1 MTGPRAPV
9 AAAPLRILGEYRG
22 LLFVDKPAGLQTEP
36 DARTT
41 DTLLSRLAAQLR
53 EPIARLH
60 ALSRLDTGVSGV
72 VTLGLS
78 PDARRLVQGWRDL
91 GRFRRRY
98 LGLATSGPGAN
109 RADAVDA
116 ASPVTVAGA
125 SGPAGAAGPCLGA
138 WSDSIG
144 RASGSLR
151 SVRGRNPETAH
162 TDYARV
168 ASAALA
174 RATPSA
180 VHLLALAPLTGR
192 THQLRVHCAAHG
204 LPLLGDRAYG
214 GASRFI
220 SDSGAVTALDR
231 IALHAA
237 WVELPLSAPF
247 RIEAPTPAFL
257 LDIWRA
263 FAGDP
268 AAFEHARRLSL
279 PAVPSTAP
287 PVASAH
293 QD

>member
-9 AAAPLRILGEYRG
+9 AASELRILGEYRG

-53 EPIARLH
+53 EPTSRLH

-78 PDARRLVQGWRDL
+78 PEARRLVQGWREQ

-98 LGLATSGPGAN
+98 LGLATSKQGTS
-109 RADAVDA
+109 DAPSAPNAPSVQ
-116 ASPVTVAGA
+116 
-125 SGPAGAAGPCLGA
+125 LGS
-138 WSDSIG
+138 WSESIG
-144 RASGSLR
+144 RAGGSLR
-151 SVRGRNPETAH
+151 SVGGRNPELAH

-168 ASAALA
+168 ACATLP
-174 RATPSA
+174 RGTPSA
-180 VHLLALAPLTGR
+180 LHLLALAPLTGR
-192 THQLRVHCAAHG
+192 THQLRVHCTAHG

-247 RIEAPTPAFL
+247 RVESPTPAFL
-257 LDIWRA
+257 RDLWRA
-263 FAGDP
+263 FGGD
-268 AAFEHARRLSL
+268 AAALEEARRL
-279 PAVPSTAP
+279 AVPAEQPTIQGM
-287 PVASAH
+287 SAED

>member
-1 MTGPRAPV
+1 MTGSRSPIPV
-9 AAAPLRILGEYRG
+9 AELRILGEYRG

-41 DTLLSRLAAQLR
+41 DTLLSRLATQLR
-53 EPIARLH
+53 EPLSRLH

-78 PDARRLVQGWRDL
+78 PDARRMVQGWREL

-98 LGLATSGPGAN
+98 LGLATSALN
-109 RADAVDA
+109 AT
-116 ASPVTVAGA
+116 SST
-125 SGPAGAAGPCLGA
+125 SSTSSTSIGA
-138 WSDSIG
+138 WSESIG

-151 SVRGRNPETAH
+151 TVGGRNPESAH

-174 RATPSA
+174 RATPSTL
-180 VHLLALAPLTGR
+180 HLLALAPLTGR
-192 THQLRVHCAAHG
+192 THQLRVHCTAHG

-247 RIEAPTPAFL
+247 RIESPTPAFL

-263 FAGDP
+263 FAGD
-268 AAFEHARRLSL
+268 ATAFEQARRLAISSAEL
-279 PAVPSTAP
+279 PSPSTDAT
-287 PVASAH
+287 
-293 QD
+293 DLD

>member
-1 MTGPRAPV
+1 MTGARAPV
-9 AAAPLRILGEYRG
+9 AAAELRILGEYRG

-41 DTLLSRLAAQLR
+41 DTLLSRLSSQLH
-53 EPIARLH
+53 EPTTRLH

-72 VTLGLS
+72 VTIGLS
-78 PDARRLVQGWRDL
+78 ADACRLVQGWREQ

-98 LGLATSGPGAN
+98 LGLVTSP
-109 RADAVDA
+109 R
-116 ASPVTVAGA
+116 GA
-125 SGPAGAAGPCLGA
+125 SDAPGSDPRIGA
-138 WSDSIG
+138 WSESIG

-151 SVRGRNPETAH
+151 SVNGRNPEPAH

-168 ASAALA
+168 ASAVLP

-180 VHLLALAPLTGR
+180 LHLLALAPLTGR
-192 THQLRVHCAAHG
+192 THQLRVHCTAHG

-220 SDSGAVTALDR
+220 ADNGAVTALDR

-263 FAGDP
+263 FAGEP
-268 AAFEHARRLSL
+268 GAFEEARRVTL
-279 PAVPSTAP
+279 PCAESTPPPTPPSE
-287 PVASAH
+287 

>member
-1 MTGPRAPV
+1 MTGTRAPV
-9 AAAPLRILGEYRG
+9 AVAELRILGEYRG

-53 EPIARLH
+53 EPVSRLH

-72 VTLGLS
+72 VTLGLGS
-78 PDARRLVQGWRDL
+78 EACRLVQGWREQ
-91 GRFRRRY
+91 GRFKRRY
-98 LGLATSGPGAN
+98 LALASSTGATQ
-109 RADAVDA
+109 A
-116 ASPVTVAGA
+116 AQA
-125 SGPAGAAGPCLGA
+125 GA
-138 WSDSIG
+138 WSDRIG
-144 RASGSLR
+144 RAAGSLR
-151 SVRGRNPETAH
+151 SVSGRNPESAH
-162 TDYARV
+162 TDYACV

-247 RIEAPTPAFL
+247 RIESPTPAFL
-257 LDIWRA
+257 LDVWRA
-263 FAGDP
+263 FAGD
-268 AAFEHARRLSL
+268 AAALEQARKLT
-279 PAVPSTAP
+279 VP
-287 PVASAH
+287 
-293 QD
+293 